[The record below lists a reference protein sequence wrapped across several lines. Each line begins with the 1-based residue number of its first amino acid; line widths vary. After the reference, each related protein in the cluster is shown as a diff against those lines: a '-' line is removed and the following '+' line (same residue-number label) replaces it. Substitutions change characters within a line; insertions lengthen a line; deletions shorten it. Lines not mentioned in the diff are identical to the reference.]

1 MPLDQALLQLGV
13 ILALILVNALFASAE
28 IALVTVRRSRLRELA
43 SKGNR
48 PARRALAL
56 LDHPSRF
63 FATIQVGVTMAG
75 FFASAI
81 GAISAV
87 VLLKDWI
94 GALPIGPL
102 REQSGLISLV
112 VVTGLISFLSLVIG
126 ELVPKNMALHHAE
139 RWALLSATPVELVAR
154 LMAPLVGL
162 LRICTD
168 VLLRLF
174 GVPSQ
179 PHFTA
184 MRLEEI
190 GSLVEEAEE
199 HGAVQTHSADM
210 IQGVIEL
217 SDTLVHEIMVPRTDI
232 VSLPAECTI
241 DQALRVFLESGH
253 SRLPVYQGSLD
264 TVLGVVHAKDLL
276 RLLGSGSLGESIS
289 GVMRPIAFIPEGKK
303 VDETMRDLQRRRSH
317 LAIVADEYGGTA
329 GLVTLEDI
337 LEEVV
342 GEIRDE
348 YDVEEPEI
356 QRLNDLEAMV
366 SGKTPVDTVNEEL
379 ELNLAKGEFDSLGGL
394 IQDALGRI
402 AVIGDTVDTPE
413 VTLEVTAVSGHRI
426 KQVRLRRKSPAGQKQ
441 GNG

>member
-1 MPLDQALLQLGV
+1 MPPDQALFQFGV

-43 SKGNR
+43 SKGSK

-87 VLLKDWI
+87 VLLGDWI
-94 GALPIGPL
+94 ARTIEPL

-112 VVTGLISFLSLVIG
+112 AVTGLISFLSLVLG

-154 LMAPLVGL
+154 LAAPLVGL

-179 PHFTA
+179 PRFTA

-241 DQALRVFLESGH
+241 DQALRVFLESGP
-253 SRLPVYQGSLD
+253 SRLPVYEGSLD
-264 TVLGVVHAKDLL
+264 NVLGVVHAKDLL
-276 RLLGSGSLGESIS
+276 RLLGSGSLGESIR
-289 GVMRPIAFIPEGKK
+289 GVMRPIVFIPEGKK

-317 LAIVADEYGGTA
+317 IAIVADEYGGTA